1 MIKTE
6 QKQWTQDGSW
16 AFKTDTG
23 LGETAQLVFVFG
35 ATALLRNQELLTD
48 IRSAYP
54 SAHLLGC
61 STAGEIL
68 GTEVFDDTL
77 ALTAVE
83 FEHTKIKSANVELN
97 SDNDSLLAGK
107 QLAQELVGDDDLTH
121 VFVLSDG
128 IHVNGSHLVRGLEDN
143 LPEGVLVTGGLA
155 GDGSRFEKTRV
166 IIDDQSTQRRIGAI
180 GFYGNRLKIGCSSW
194 GGWDPFGPERIITR
208 SENNVLY
215 ELDGQSALDLY
226 KKYLGDYAADLPASG
241 LLFPLSLR
249 SQSGKR
255 GLVRTILGV
264 DEETNSMT
272 FAGDVPEGYVARFM
286 KANVE
291 RLIDGAIEAAQNA
304 HDVIQ
309 TEPQLAVL
317 ISCVGRKLV
326 MQQRTEEEV
335 EGVLDV
341 LGPNSTLT
349 GFYSYGEIAPF
360 IPTGLC
366 ELHNQTMTITTFN
379 ED

>member
-1 MIKTE
+1 MIRTE
-6 QKQWTQDGSW
+6 QKQWTQNTGW
-16 AFKTDTG
+16 VTKTENG
-23 LGETAQLVFVFG
+23 LKDSAQLVFVFG
-35 ATALLRNQELLTD
+35 ATALMRNTELVD
-48 IRSAYP
+48 NIQSAYP
-54 SAHLLGC
+54 AAHILGC

-68 GTEVFDDTL
+68 GTEVWDDTL
-77 ALTAVE
+77 AVTAVE

-97 SDNDSLLAGK
+97 AENDSYLAGQ
-107 QLAQELVGDDDLTH
+107 QLAEILSDEDELTH

-128 IHVNGSHLVRGLEDN
+128 IYVNGSHLVRGLEEK
-143 LPEGVLVTGGLA
+143 LPEGILVTGGLA

-166 IIDDQSTQRRIGAI
+166 IIDGQSTQRRVGAI
-180 GFYGNRLKIGCSSW
+180 GFYGQRLKIGNGSW

-215 ELDGQSALDLY
+215 ELDGQSALELY
-226 KKYLGDYAADLPASG
+226 KRYLGDYAADLPSSG
-241 LLFPLSLR
+241 LLFPLSLT
-249 SQSGKR
+249 SKTGER

-291 RLIDGAIEAAQNA
+291 RLIDGAMEAAQNA
-304 HDVIQ
+304 HEMLQ
-309 TEPQLAVL
+309 SQPQLAVL

-326 MQQRTEEEV
+326 MQQRIEEEV
-335 EGVLDV
+335 EGVLDIF
-341 LGPNSTLT
+341 GESATLT

-366 ELHNQTMTITTFN
+366 ELHNQTMTITTFT
-379 ED
+379 EE